1 MVRLADLRI
10 STKVMLV
17 VALLSAIAAGIAA
30 ISIRSLNTMN
40 TVADR
45 MNTASDTAVA
55 AIRLNTPVLAI
66 SAAVFRTT
74 AVPTPATRDEAQ
86 KAIAEEKG
94 LFAER
99 LAATE
104 KGPRPI

>member
-1 MVRLADLRI
+1 MFRLADLRI

-45 MNTASDTAVA
+45 MTE
-55 AIRLNTPVLAI
+55 
-66 SAAVFRTT
+66 
-74 AVPTPATRDEAQ
+74 VPTMLSRQSASTLHSSASARRF
-86 KAIAEEKG
+86 IARWC
-94 LFAER
+94 LRRHNAR
-99 LAATE
+99 R
-104 KGPRPI
+104 GPQGN